1 MEYHSL
7 SVLLII
13 VCSDIDKTTVLVRCL
28 SNDGFRAE
36 APVGYFLFYSS
47 QVA

>member
-7 SVLLII
+7 PVTLTI
-13 VCSDIDKTTVLVRCL
+13 VCSDIDKTMVLVRCL

-36 APVGYFLFYSS
+36 ALVGYLLF
-47 QVA
+47 